1 MGNFAGRN
9 RRRNILSL
17 PAAQLRIICLFA
29 VLAILYA
36 TLNIYV
42 SKRAFTQLANSAL
55 SLEIPTQARYDLQV
69 IVCEQGA
76 TLDLQLSLFT
86 FLSFC
91 MVCLAGILL
100 SHRLGGPVF
109 HLKQYLD
116 GLAAETIP
124 PRFVHFR
131 KGDFFHDLAETFNRF
146 QVRKGWLK
154 ADAAA
159 PTKGS
164 DASA

>member
-1 MGNFAGRN
+1 MGTFAGRN

-17 PAAQLRIICLFA
+17 PAAQLRIIGLFG

-42 SKRAFTQLANSAL
+42 SKRAFTQLASSAMA
-55 SLEIPTQARYDLQV
+55 LEMATQARYDLQV
-69 IVCEQGA
+69 VISEQGA

-91 MVCLAGILL
+91 MVSLAGILL

-116 GLAAETIP
+116 GLGAGTVP
-124 PRFVHFR
+124 PRFVRFR

-154 ADAAA
+154 PNTSA
-159 PTKGS
+159 PPKG
-164 DASA
+164 D

>member
-1 MGNFAGRN
+1 MGTFAGRN
-9 RRRNILSL
+9 RRRNVLSL
-17 PAAQLRIICLFA
+17 PAAQLRIIGLFA

-36 TLNIYV
+36 TLNVFV
-42 SKRAFTQLANSAL
+42 SKRAFTQLANSAMA
-55 SLEIPTQARYDLQV
+55 LEMSTQARYDLQV
-69 IVCEQGA
+69 VVSEQGA

-91 MVCLAGILL
+91 MVTLAGILL
-100 SHRLGGPVF
+100 SHRLGGPIF

-116 GLAAETIP
+116 GLGAETVP
-124 PRFVHFR
+124 PRFVRFR

-154 ADAAA
+154 
-159 PTKGS
+159 P
-164 DASA
+164 DASAPAKGT